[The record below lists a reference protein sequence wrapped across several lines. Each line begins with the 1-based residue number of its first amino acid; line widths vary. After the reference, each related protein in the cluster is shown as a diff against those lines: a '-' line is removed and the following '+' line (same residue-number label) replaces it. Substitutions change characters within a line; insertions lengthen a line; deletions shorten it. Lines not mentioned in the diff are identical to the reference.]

1 MSWGNAKRRA
11 KKKLHSHRSEFIST
25 NAVRAIE
32 KGTSTRLTSKRF
44 FPEIFQMLYVA
55 SCCRCWDAN
64 RDFWCI
70 YQNQTDSLQKNYLYI
85 YGKAIQAIM
94 NATKSKKIDWVV
106 KKDLFLSLHCR
117 CFCLIRFVSFDRFA
131 CLELAIARTPL
142 HTNRLTYSL
151 AKYVI
156 INSLA

>member
-70 YQNQTDSLQKNYLYI
+70 YQNQTDSLQKKLFIYI
-85 YGKAIQAIM
+85 WKGNSSDNECHKIQ
-94 NATKSKKIDWVV
+94 KDWLSRE
-106 KKDLFLSLHCR
+106 KRSLSFTSLPLFLSHS
-117 CFCLIRFVSFDRFA
+117 FRFFWSFRLSWA
-131 CLELAIARTPL
+131 G
-142 HTNRLTYSL
+142 NRSNSS
-151 AKYVI
+151 AHKQINVFFGENVI